1 MFAPQFGQFSCRNFF
16 MMRDV
21 GFFFCLLLSLS
32 FVRLFARRYEIQLA
46 ADIALGASILFIML
60 KMASVCIYFARS
72 IIKIRKPF
80 ARSLFASLL
89 RFGSIF
95 SSIEVYSLSSRQ

>member
-1 MFAPQFGQFSCRNFF
+1 

-32 FVRLFARRYEIQLA
+32 FVRLFARRHEIQLV
-46 ADIALGASILFIML
+46 ADIALGAGILFIILL

-80 ARSLFASLL
+80 ARSLFASLF

-95 SSIEVYSLSSRQ
+95 SSIEVYS